1 MFLPVFHT
9 PTTYFE
15 TLPKQSSS
23 SSSRSLFCIFTR
35 SFQGDTH
42 LFAWMDVGPKI
53 FPFQCKETWKLL
65 WQEGFFRNASIF
77 EMTSGNNCRENYDS
91 SCLPIMSFFL
101 PAQQCHVEYVIFYY
115 GGKFLDVV
123 REHFISSKMQ
133 VIVGS
138 CRLLWWVHTFSPL
151 RKSTVSKILIVTLSD
166 DNPIQCFFLQ

>member
-65 WQEGFFRNASIF
+65 WQKGFFRNASIF

-91 SCLPIMSFFL
+91 SCLPIMSFF
-101 PAQQCHVEYVIFYY
+101 FYMHSNVTLNML
-115 GGKFLDVV
+115 FS
-123 REHFISSKMQ
+123 IM
-133 VIVGS
+133 VGS
-138 CRLLWWVHTFSPL
+138 
-151 RKSTVSKILIVTLSD
+151 
-166 DNPIQCFFLQ
+166 FLM